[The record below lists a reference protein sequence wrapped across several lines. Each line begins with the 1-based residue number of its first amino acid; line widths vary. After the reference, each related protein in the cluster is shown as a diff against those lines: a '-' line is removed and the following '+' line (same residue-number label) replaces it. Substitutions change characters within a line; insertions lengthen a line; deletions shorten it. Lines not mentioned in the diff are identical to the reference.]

1 MAFVFRHRNVI
12 RSSFSLG
19 IAIALASAA
28 ACAPAIS
35 TTAGSNSNMSAGE
48 PTPDPRVGLRAGKF
62 DAAQA
67 AWNLRLLS
75 TTQPSEKFAGITN
88 SDLAFTGP
96 YAIQGSYDGY
106 QVWDISNPSAPTLKT
121 AYFCPASQS
130 DVSVYKNLLFVSGEG
145 NSGRLDCGAQ
155 GVKDTVSHDRLRGL
169 RIFDITDIANPKYV
183 ANVQTCRGSHTHTVL
198 FDPKDPENV
207 YVYISGSAG
216 VRSPSELSGCVR
228 VTPDKDPNSAL
239 FRIEVIKVPLAH
251 PEQAAIVSSPRI
263 FNNLTAPARHG
274 ESPDDVA
281 QAKAAAA
288 AARAKG
294 GYTAVIFGSERVL
307 PPQFI
312 TPMLDS
318 IVKARNGTGPANA
331 ADSAALR
338 AALPGIIAKMT
349 GEQAAGSGPRPGP
362 TQCHDITV
370 YPAIGLAGGA
380 CEGYGFLLD
389 IRDPAHPVRIAAASD
404 SNFSYWHSATFNN
417 DGTKVLFSDEWGGGG
432 QPKCRITD
440 RREWGA
446 DAIFTLTDANGTP
459 TMVRNAAAD
468 PAGDKMQFQN
478 YYKLPAAQTKE
489 ENCVAHNGSLIPI
502 PGRDVMVQAW
512 YQGGISVFDWTD
524 PRNPKE
530 IAFFD
535 RGPVDSTRM
544 AMGGSWSAYWYNGNI
559 VSSEIAR
566 GLDIFELVPSAY
578 LSQNEINAAKTVHF
592 DYFNTQGQ
600 PKLVWPPSYALAR
613 AYADQL
619 ERSKGVS
626 AERLSQVRQALAGAE
641 SAPKP
646 LGVQLRT
653 SLTSLAA
660 QLDADASG
668 SGDGARVRSL
678 ANTLRDLA
686 AASS

>member
-1 MAFVFRHRNVI
+1 
-12 RSSFSLG
+12 
-19 IAIALASAA
+19 
-28 ACAPAIS
+28 
-35 TTAGSNSNMSAGE
+35 MSAGA

-62 DAAQA
+62 DAASA
-67 AWNLRLLS
+67 AWNMRLVS
-75 TTQPSEKFAGITN
+75 STQPTEKFVGITN

-96 YAIQGSYDGY
+96 YAIQGSYNGY
-106 QVWDISNPSAPTLKT
+106 QVWDISNPSAVTLKT
-121 AYFCPASQS
+121 SYFCPASQS
-130 DVSVYKNLLFVSGEG
+130 DVSVFKNLLFVSGEG
-145 NSGRLDCGAQ
+145 NSGRLDCGSQ

-169 RIFDITDIANPKYV
+169 RIFDITDISNPKYV
-183 ANVQTCRGSHTHTVL
+183 GNVQTCRGSHTHTVL
-198 FDPKDPENV
+198 YDPKDPENV

-216 VRSPSELSGCVR
+216 VRSPNELAGCVR
-228 VTPDKDPNSAL
+228 LTPDKDPNSAL

-263 FNNLTAPARHG
+263 FNDLTAPARHG
-274 ESPDDVA
+274 ESPEDVA
-281 QAKAAAA
+281 EAKAAAA

-294 GYTAVIFGSERVL
+294 GYTAVIFGTERVL
-307 PPQFI
+307 PNQFI
-312 TPMLDS
+312 APQLDS
-318 IVKARNGTGPANA
+318 VVKARGGTGPATG

-338 AALPGIIAKMT
+338 AALPGIIAKMI
-349 GEQAAGSGPRPGP
+349 GEPTGSGPRPGP

-432 QPKCRITD
+432 QPKCRTTD

-446 DAIFTLTDANGTP
+446 DAIFTLTDRNGTP
-459 TMVRNAAAD
+459 IMLRDASSN
-468 PAGDKMQFQN
+468 PAEDKLQFQN

-524 PRNPKE
+524 PRHPRE

-578 LSQNEINAAKTVHF
+578 LSQNEIDAAKSVHF

-600 PKLVWPPSYALAR
+600 PKLVWPTSFALAR

-619 ERSKGVS
+619 ERSKGLS
-626 AERLSQVRQALAGAE
+626 KDRLSQVRQALSGGTASMQVKAALGA
-641 SAPKP
+641 
-646 LGVQLRT
+646 
-653 SLTSLAA
+653 LAA
-660 QLDADASG
+660 QLDTDARSSNDSG
-668 SGDGARVRSL
+668 KVQML
-678 ANTLRDLA
+678 AKTLRDLA
-686 AASS
+686 ASS